1 MTKFI
6 TTIQLQDADERDY
19 ASLLKELE
27 KESFR
32 DEKHAAKSKAWVG
45 GKGVFSR
52 EGNLTL
58 MEVNNAISRAASK
71 IGKKFS
77 FFVVKNKQ
85 AAY

>member
-19 ASLLKELE
+19 VTLSEELK
-27 KESFR
+27 KQSFQ

-45 GKGVFSR
+45 GHGVFSR
-52 EGNLTL
+52 EGDLSIVDVNTL
-58 MEVNNAISRAASK
+58 ISRAASR

-77 FFVVKNKQ
+77 FFVVRNKTGC
-85 AAY
+85 

>member
-19 ASLLKELE
+19 VTLLEELK
-27 KESFR
+27 KESFQ

-45 GKGVFSR
+45 GKAVFSR

-58 MEVNNAISRAASK
+58 LDVNNAIFRATSR

-77 FFVVKNKQ
+77 FFIVKNKQ
-85 AAY
+85 VAY